1 MVISSKN
8 INDVKPFKE
17 EKKRN
22 KKKRKLLKLTKT
34 LKVWITQNNANTSI
48 QVTIMTNCD
57 LVINLNVT
65 HSNTFKFFIFHSGH
79 GFCQGISN
87 IAF

>member
-22 KKKRKLLKLTKT
+22 KKK
-34 LKVWITQNNANTSI
+34 KVIEI
-48 QVTIMTNCD
+48 D
-57 LVINLNVT
+57 KD
-65 HSNTFKFFIFHSGH
+65 FKSLDY
-79 GFCQGISN
+79 SK
-87 IAF
+87 